1 MLKMKILEIN
11 RGHVKVQVGE
21 KTVTVYGEALMRVEG
36 VNDIDFVLYSD
47 TVKNWDA
54 PANAEKISA
63 ADKKKILDFIKKDF
77 TARKNKLE
85 IE

>member
-1 MLKMKILEIN
+1 MKILEIH

-21 KTVTVYGEALMRVEG
+21 KTLTVYGEALMRIEG
-36 VNDIDFVLYSD
+36 AGDIDFVLYSN

-54 PANAEKISA
+54 PAEAEKISEA
-63 ADKKKILDFIKKDF
+63 NKSKILDFIKKDF
-77 TARKNKLE
+77 AARNNKLE